1 MVEFTDEASVEAW
14 VSRLAVEEG
23 VMFAALNAALVYP
36 TVANR
41 ERIIAPNYGL
51 LAGRAI
57 LVALVRSRFAEAKIE
72 NAAERAAAAYATT
85 NSADFSAAYFAASV
99 ASGSSNGIVV
109 ADNLF
114 AQNLSEAL
122 EGGGISSAMAMPL
135 WADYSLSTV
144 ATEWDELRK
153 WMSLKPNIWGF
164 WIDWYEGLLEGRAPD
179 WELWRE
185 VALIP
190 NVVWQTGPEAVA
202 EAIAGIK
209 RRRMVR
215 VAPPLVLDEAARV
228 FHVAAPSDV
237 PDDVLG
243 YVKGRVGLAFRNALA
258 ASKSNGFTESSY
270 EAVTISSALD
280 DPEARA
286 DVLAGAFYDAAL
298 GFVANIGEVY
308 PDDVALVNLKNVL
321 YAASEEIC
329 EFDEQARQRCLRIA
343 KLQIAREPSVDD
355 VADLNE
361 MVAVAQE
368 YSDDVL
374 AEILAK
380 DAALIAKK
388 QRSPKWVRARFMQYM
403 TTIGDYLE
411 RAKKGDARVTWL
423 VAKIGK
429 LWDWFTVDGL

>member
-14 VSRLAVEEG
+14 CGTRSREEVAV
-23 VMFAALNAALVYP
+23 FAALTAALIYP
-36 TVANR
+36 RISRGRGWAEDNR
-41 ERIIAPNYGL
+41 DMRN
-51 LAGRAI
+51 GRAI
-57 LVALVRSRFAEAKIE
+57 LAALVRGVYDDDKVI
-72 NAAERAAAAYATT
+72 AASSTSSASDFVAYGAAASDFAAYATY
-85 NSADFSAAYFAASV
+85 AAAAAAV
-99 ASGSSNGIVV
+99 
-109 ADNLF
+109 LT
-114 AQNLSEAL
+114 
-122 EGGGISSAMAMPL
+122 
-135 WADYSLSTV
+135 DYSEVSRIASQIEMGGVVGVMAQQLWRGAIPERIGADWDVIRSARSVNPTV
-144 ATEWDELRK
+144 
-153 WMSLKPNIWGF
+153 WGF

-185 VALIP
+185 VVLIDEA
-190 NVVWQTGPEAVA
+190 VWQTGPEAVA

-280 DPEARA
+280 DPEVRA

-343 KLQIAREPSVDD
+343 KLQIAREPSQSEIG
-355 VADLNE
+355 DLGE
-361 MVAVAQE
+361 MVAIAQV
-368 YSDDVL
+368 YSDDEL
-374 AEILAK
+374 AAILAK
-380 DAALIAKK
+380 DKALIASTR
-388 QRSPKWVRARFMQYM
+388 RSPKWVKARFVQYM

-411 RAKKGDARVTWL
+411 RAKKGDAKVTWL
-423 VAKIGK
+423 VRRIGK
-429 LWDWFTVDGL
+429 LWEWFNGDGL